1 MKCLIKKYKLHNK
14 RNINEHLA
22 MWLASDYI
30 TLMKGKSVLL
40 CGGNLAITENITMH
54 LSLAQQFHT

>member
-14 RNINEHLA
+14 RNIYEHLT
-22 MWLASDYI
+22 MRLASDCI
-30 TLMKGKSVLL
+30 ALMRGKSVLL
-40 CGGNLAITENITMH
+40 CGGNLAISENITMH